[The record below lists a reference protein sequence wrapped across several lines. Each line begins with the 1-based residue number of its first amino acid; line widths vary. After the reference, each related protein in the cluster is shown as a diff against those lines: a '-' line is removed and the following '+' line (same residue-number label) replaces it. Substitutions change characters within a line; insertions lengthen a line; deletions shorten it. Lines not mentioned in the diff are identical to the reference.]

1 MEDLIKI
8 LQSKNIH
15 PSHQRIK
22 ILEILENNEDHMNVN
37 MIYEELLKEIPT
49 ISKTTVYNTLNA
61 FAEKGLVHCLTITP
75 EEMRYDYRLKPHHHL
90 LCKQCGRI
98 IDVDVQCPY
107 ADVMEIDGH
116 RIEEI
121 QGYFKGTCRE
131 CLSHDKA
138 QIIK

>member
-8 LQSKNIH
+8 LQSRNIH

-22 ILEILENNEDHMNVN
+22 ILEILEKNEDHMNVN

-49 ISKTTVYNTLNA
+49 ISKTTVYNTLST

-75 EEMRYDYRLKPHHHL
+75 EEMRYDYRANPHHHL
-90 LCKQCGRI
+90 LCTRCGRI
-98 IDVDVQCPY
+98 IDVDVQCRY
-107 ADVMEIDGH
+107 ADTMEIDGH
-116 RIEEI
+116 CIEEI
-121 QGYFKGTCRE
+121 QGYFKGICRE

-138 QIIK
+138 QTQK